1 MIKKLIYFSIV
12 LLMFVSCSDGKRYH
26 KEEEISKKAAVT
38 STYDFEF
45 DIKNHQEMLNEEY
58 ANPKTSPL
66 YDRHRVDFE
75 GLDFFAPDERFR
87 VKARLIVTPNT
98 TPFMMP
104 TTNKKVEKEERVY
117 GILEFELL
125 SKTYQLEV
133 YQSSDLMKTT
143 QYADYLFLPFTD
155 LTNGKETYGGGRY
168 IDLRI
173 PKSDSI
179 IVDFNKSYNPFCAYN
194 VNYACPKVPKVNH
207 LEVAIQ
213 AGVKKFN
220 P

>member
-1 MIKKLIYFSIV
+1 MIRRLIYFSIV
-12 LLMFVSCSDGKRYH
+12 LLLLMSCRDEKRYH
-26 KEEEISKKAAVT
+26 QKEEGIEKKT
-38 STYDFEF
+38 TSSTYDFQS
-45 DIKNHQEMLNEEY
+45 DVKRYQQALNEEY

-75 GLDFFAPDERFR
+75 GLGFYEPDERFR

-125 SKTYQLEV
+125 SKTHRLEV
-133 YQSSDLMKTT
+133 YQSSDLMKKEE
-143 QYADYLFLPFTD
+143 YADYLFLPFTD

-168 IDLRI
+168 MDLRI
-173 PKSDSI
+173 PKTDSI
-179 IVDFNKSYNPFCAYN
+179 IVDFNKSYNPYCAYN
-194 VNYACPKVPKVNH
+194 VKYVCPKVPKVNH
-207 LEVAIQ
+207 LEVAIE

>member
-38 STYDFEF
+38 STYDFEL

-66 YDRHRVDFE
+66 YDRHRVEFE

-87 VKARLIVTPNT
+87 VKARLIATPNT

-133 YQSSDLMKTT
+133 YQS
-143 QYADYLFLPFTD
+143 
-155 LTNGKETYGGGRY
+155 
-168 IDLRI
+168 
-173 PKSDSI
+173 
-179 IVDFNKSYNPFCAYN
+179 
-194 VNYACPKVPKVNH
+194 
-207 LEVAIQ
+207 
-213 AGVKKFN
+213 
-220 P
+220 

>member
-12 LLMFVSCSDGKRYH
+12 LLMFVSCSDGKRYQ

-38 STYDFEF
+38 STYDFEL
-45 DIKNHQEMLNEEY
+45 DIKNHQKMLNEEY

-87 VKARLIVTPNT
+87 VKAHLIVTPNT

-194 VNYACPKVPKVNH
+194 VNYTCPKVPKVNH